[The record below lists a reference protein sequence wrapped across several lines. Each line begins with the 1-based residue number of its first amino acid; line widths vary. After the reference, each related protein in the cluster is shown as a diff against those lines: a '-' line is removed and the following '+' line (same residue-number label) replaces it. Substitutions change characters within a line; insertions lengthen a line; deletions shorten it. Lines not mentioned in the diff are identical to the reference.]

1 MTRIEKLK
9 DKVFDL
15 EMELGTKLE
24 EIEEHSI
31 NMNILLKDL
40 KEMNES
46 AYENGNNDEVD
57 FACSN
62 LSFIN
67 KMEKIISELKF

>member
-15 EMELGTKLE
+15 ESELETK
-24 EIEEHSI
+24 IEEHSI
-31 NMNILLKDL
+31 NMNILIKNL

-46 AYENGNNDEVD
+46 AYENGSNDEVD
-57 FACSN
+57 FASSN

>member
-15 EMELGTKLE
+15 ESELETKLE

-31 NMNILLKDL
+31 NMNILIKNL

-46 AYENGNNDEVD
+46 AYENGSNDEVD
-57 FACSN
+57 FASSN